1 MLNQH
6 FQILPIKTIN
16 DLSTDQYYAYKIC
29 WAVILGKIESDSSL
43 LKVGPAVYSRWLTL
57 GCCILCL
64 YISINTTAKTLLSWL
79 NFV

>member
-29 WAVILGKIESDSSL
+29 WAVILGKIESDPSL
-43 LKVGPAVYSRWLTL
+43 LKVGPAVYS
-57 GCCILCL
+57 
-64 YISINTTAKTLLSWL
+64 
-79 NFV
+79 